1 MTSTSRSTR
10 PAALVAAAAFAL
22 ALSSAVPAQAAPA
35 AGPKPVPVAGH
46 LAAGRYVVTLADR
59 PIAAYRGGVDGIPG
73 TAPAPGAKV
82 DLAAPGAVRYRAH
95 LTGAQRAAA
104 ASVGVRIERGYS
116 VVTNGFTADLS
127 AAQVAALSKTPG
139 VLSVAPDTLNKVSDD
154 RNSQDFL
161 GLTGRHGLWSALG
174 GAEKAGRGVVVGDID
189 TGVWPESRSFA
200 AAPLGTAR
208 PTSKDP
214 YRPYRKGDK
223 VVMRKAD
230 GGTFTGTCQAGEEF
244 TAGAC
249 NGKLISARWFGDAWL
264 DRVPP
269 ERRADYVSA
278 RDGEGHGTHTASTAA
293 GNSGVDVTVDGRHLG
308 KVSGVAPGAAIA
320 VYKAFWTGKAAGDSG
335 GMTSDIVAAVDQAVA
350 DGVDVLNYSA
360 GSVIETAPDSPVQ
373 AAFRTAAAA
382 GVFVATAAGNSGPEV
397 SSADNVAPWTTT
409 VAASTLAP
417 YEATVR
423 LGNGDTYVGGS
434 TTVDAPLGPEPLV
447 LAEKVKN
454 PGASTSDA
462 ALCQDGTLDPAKVSG
477 AIVVCDRGVNPRV
490 DKSHEVQR
498 AGGVG
503 MVLVNVSDLD
513 TDGDLHAVP
522 TVHLNTPGAAD
533 VRAYAAG
540 AGAEASL
547 IPGGTTGQP
556 YPQIAP
562 FSSRGPST
570 TNNGDLLKPDI
581 AAPGVGIL
589 AAVAPASNFG
599 HDYDFMTGTSMATPH
614 IAGLAAL
621 YLAEHPSWSPMA
633 VKSAMMTTAVDTR
646 TATGGK
652 NTDLFAQ
659 GAGEV
664 RPADMFAPGLVYDS
678 TEKDWLGY
686 LEGLGVDTGTGVRAV
701 DPSDLNYPSI
711 AIGRM
716 VGSQTVT
723 RTVTAVA
730 AGTYRA
736 SISVPGV
743 KATVHPSVLHFS
755 KAGQKARFSVSF
767 ELTTGRS
774 GETVTG
780 DLTWRHG
787 RTGVRSP
794 VVLTP
799 WSLIAPDQVSGPA
812 GSGSVSFQ
820 VTPGTTALAPAP
832 RGPVAGT
839 PVRNAVSND
848 KPEQDFTFT
857 VPEGTQAGQF
867 FVTPDNPEAR
877 LTLLLAY
884 DPGDG
889 QLPYIVG
896 DLALDQTRPVVSLP
910 SMKPGKY
917 LAMVM
922 TLGGQPELTDF
933 PFSFQT
939 NLIGPDSP
947 PAQGTFT
954 VTPRNAVTKPG
965 VPLTLT
971 ASWSGVPSD
980 RPATA
985 YIGYPNAA
993 GTLVTIG

>member
-1 MTSTSRSTR
+1 MTSKSRIR
-10 PAALVAAAAFAL
+10 PAALVAATAVAL
-22 ALSSAVPAQAAPA
+22 ALSSAVPSQAAPA

-46 LAAGRYVVTLADR
+46 LVAGRYIVTLAER

-82 DLAAPGAVRYRAH
+82 DLADADAVRYRAH
-95 LTGAQRAAA
+95 LTDAQRAAA
-104 ASVGVRIERGYS
+104 ASVGARIKRGYS

-127 AAQVAALSKTPG
+127 ATQVAELSKAPG

-174 GAEKAGRGVVVGDID
+174 GTKEAGRGVVVGDID
-189 TGVWPESRSFA
+189 TGIWPESRSFA
-200 AAPLGTAR
+200 AAPLGTSR

-249 NGKLISARWFGDAWL
+249 NSKVISARWFGDAWL
-264 DRVPP
+264 AQVPA

-308 KVSGVAPGAAIA
+308 EVSGVAPAAAIA

-360 GSVIETAPDSPVQ
+360 GSIIETAPDSPVQ

-434 TTVDAPLGPEPLV
+434 TTVDAPLGPKPLV
-447 LAEKVKN
+447 QAEKVKN
-454 PGASTSDA
+454 AAASAGDA
-462 ALCQDGTLDPAKVSG
+462 ALCQDGTLDPAKVAG
-477 AIVVCDRGVNPRV
+477 AIVVCNRGVNPRV
-490 DKSHEVQR
+490 DKSHEVRR

-522 TVHLNTPGAAD
+522 TVHLNTPGATD
-533 VRAYAAG
+533 VRAYAAT
-540 AGAEASL
+540 AGAEVSL
-547 IPGGTTGQP
+547 LPGGTTGQP

-570 TNNGDLLKPDI
+570 VNNGDLLKPDI

-633 VKSAMMTTAVDTR
+633 VKSAMMTTAVDTK
-646 TATGGK
+646 TATGAK

-664 RPADMFAPGLVYDS
+664 RPAGMFEPGLVYDS

-686 LEGLGVDTGTGVRAV
+686 LEGLGVDTGSGVKAV

-723 RTVTAVA
+723 RTVTAVTP
-730 AGTYRA
+730 GTYRA

-755 KAGQKARFSVSF
+755 RAGQKARFTVSF

-799 WSLIAPDQVSGPA
+799 WSLIAPDQVSGTA
-812 GSGSVSFQ
+812 GSGSVSFE
-820 VTPGTTALAPAP
+820 VTPGTTSLALTP

-839 PVRNAVSND
+839 PVRNAVSTD

-877 LTLLLAY
+877 LSLLLAY

-889 QLPYIVG
+889 QDPYIVG

-910 SMKPGKY
+910 SMKAGKY
-917 LAMVM
+917 LAIVM
-922 TLGGQPELTDF
+922 TLGSQPELTDF

-939 NLIGPDSP
+939 NLIGPDSTP
-947 PAQGTFT
+947 TQGTFT
-954 VTPRNAVTKPG
+954 VTPRNPATKPG